1 MKKGT
6 SKVVSVEVQGTY
18 EGQHGTMINHKY
30 TLEDGTVIQAAHKK
44 EKPINIG
51 ENVEY
56 EVLRTHEKYGDSG
69 SVKKP
74 NDFKKGTYKKPML
87 KFTEAKRIASSN
99 AVHAV
104 VTINAAYSEERLKGD
119 ALAQFKA
126 FTLGGLTEDVEKFG
140 EEDSLF
146 TSRLSALNNAAAM
159 SGYKSFNNATE
170 VVIEADKLYKYIIKG

>member
-30 TLEDGTVIQAAHKK
+30 ALEDGTVIQAAHKK

-74 NDFKKGTYKKPML
+74 NDFKKGVYKKPML
-87 KFTEAKRIASSN
+87 KLVDATRMARSN
-99 AVHAV
+99 AY
-104 VTINAAYSEERLKGD
+104 NAIFTVNNSYNESRLTSKDVGKLTD
-119 ALAQFKA
+119 
-126 FTLGGLTEDVEKFG
+126 FTLGDISGDIEKFS

-146 TSRLSALNNAAAM
+146 TSRLSSLNLAALS
-159 SGYKSFNNATE
+159 SGHISYKTASD
-170 VVIEADKLYKYIIKG
+170 VVKIAQMIYGDIVR